1 MKQGRTWDEVETE
14 LGRIAAER
22 RDLHAP
28 SRLLDVWP
36 VGEEVA
42 LEIELEGGREYY
54 QLDQTAHEQLS
65 EWLKIPRTYYERL
78 RREAPG
84 LYRSNVRHWLRD
96 SERSYLIRLLGNDVR
111 AVLSTRYRPL
121 DNDALAHAVLPVL
134 REHGFEIESSE
145 VGSSRLFLKAVSTRI
160 EAPVH
165 EGDVVRMAVSI
176 SNSEVGAGAL
186 RIDPMLYFLACT
198 NGLVVEEDRL
208 RKLHVGR
215 NTEDISSAQEFFR
228 DDTRRADD
236 VVFWMKVQ
244 DALRGILAP
253 ERFRSQLAKLRS
265 ARGDEIAAAPEKV
278 VEVTA
283 RRLRFNDEERAA
295 ILTHFI
301 RGHAGREELTRY
313 GLAQAISR
321 ASQDVASYAR
331 ATELERLSGGIIE
344 LTPAEWRPL
353 SEARAH

>member
-14 LGRIAAER
+14 LGRIAQER

-42 LEIELEGGREYY
+42 LEIELEGGREYC

-84 LYRSNVRHWLRD
+84 LYRSNVRHWSRNA
-96 SERSYLIRLLGNDVR
+96 ERMYLIRLLGNDVR

-134 REHGFEIESSE
+134 RENGFEIESSE
-145 VGSSRLFLKAVSTRI
+145 VGSSRLFIKAVSAQI
-160 EAPVH
+160 EEPVR

-186 RIDPMLYFLACT
+186 RIDPMLFFLACT
-198 NGLVVEEDRL
+198 NGLVLQEDRL

-215 NTEDISSAQEFFR
+215 NAEDIASAQEFFR
-228 DDTRRADD
+228 DDTRQADE

-244 DALRGILAP
+244 GRAPRHPLTRPLPESAREAPLGP
-253 ERFRSQLAKLRS
+253 ERRDR
-265 ARGDEIAAAPEKV
+265 RRPGKV
-278 VEVTA
+278 VEVAA

-313 GLAQAISR
+313 GLAQAVSR

-353 SEARAH
+353 AEARAT